1 MGKTGAERLRESC
14 ERKKQKKKESNA
26 RFYWKNKDRILEDR
40 KEQRRRKRPRI
51 DEEQSGGSEVSKPN
65 WRFYKA
71 RQRKREREE
80 KVRASSTSA
89 SVSPKSV
96 RGAFANRTARKRAV
110 DATKSSLPSSPRKK
124 VAVVASLVN
133 SPTTRQSL
141 QRLGHVNTPENE
153 EEVQLATS
161 ILEDASEALQV
172 TKRKRSNDARAATQV
187 SLAFLCGE
195 KVASNHLKSKV
206 SKKLGINR
214 KRLSS
219 AFKHRTKTLT
229 SSKSCW
235 LYTDRQTRSD
245 AIPTEHRKLAHDF
258 WSSPGVSRPT
268 GNKKDMV
275 RKRLAVRTFVSHPKQ
290 ILDKTQTEV
299 F

>member
-80 KVRASSTSA
+80 KERASSTSA

-141 QRLGHVNTPENE
+141 QRLGHVNTPEN